1 MKKDIK
7 SMFPE
12 ELAEML
18 KDMGE
23 PSYRAKQVFKWL
35 HSGVNSFDEMT
46 NISKALREKLVENCY
61 ISKATIEKKI
71 NFVL

>member
-1 MKKDIK
+1 MTFLKKDIK

-46 NISKALREKLVENCY
+46 NISKK
-61 ISKATIEKKI
+61 
-71 NFVL
+71 